1 MQLQL
6 TVSSMACEACAKTIA
21 EAIRSVDAAAVV
33 EADPATKQVVVTTD
47 SSEVAVRG
55 AVEAAGYPVS

>member
-6 TVSSMACEACAKTIA
+6 TVPSMACGACAKTIT
-21 EAIRSVDAAAVV
+21 EAIQTVDAGATV

-47 SSEVAVRG
+47 SSEDTVRG